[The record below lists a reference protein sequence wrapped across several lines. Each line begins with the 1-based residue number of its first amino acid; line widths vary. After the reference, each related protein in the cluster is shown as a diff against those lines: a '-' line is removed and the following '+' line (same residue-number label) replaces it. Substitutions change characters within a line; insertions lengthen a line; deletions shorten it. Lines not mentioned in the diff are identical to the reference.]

1 VDKIQ
6 KTELIMTQEISHA
19 KNNIDS
25 YLISITSAWNKAAMS
40 IIEVGRQL
48 NEAKENLSNIKFRQL
63 KRELED
69 QRIMSNSTIT
79 KLRMIA
85 NNVVLTK
92 EENQKYL
99 PPSYETLYLLSRVEE
114 NELSEAF
121 DNQLI
126 STETQRNN
134 IPNIFGYQKITSSK
148 ANSNSKIS
156 ISIPE
161 NLSRDEMVQ
170 LKIYLS
176 EIKKISGV
184 KINNPFDD

>member
-1 VDKIQ
+1 MAI
-6 KTELIMTQEISHA
+6 EISHA
-19 KNNIDS
+19 KKNVNN

-48 NEAKENLSNIKFRQL
+48 NEAQNNLSKIEFKQL

-69 QRIMSNSTIT
+69 QRIMSSSTIT
-79 KLRMIA
+79 KLKMIA
-85 NNVVLTK
+85 NNVVLTR

-99 PPSYETLYLLSRVEE
+99 PPSYETLYLLSRIEE

-121 DNQLI
+121 ENQLI

-134 IPNIFGYQKITSSK
+134 ISNIFGYQKQTSSK
-148 ANSNSKIS
+148 INSSSKIS

-161 NLSRDEMVQ
+161 NLSKEEFFQ

-184 KINNPFDD
+184 RINNPFDD

>member
-1 VDKIQ
+1 MAI
-6 KTELIMTQEISHA
+6 EISHA
-19 KNNIDS
+19 KKNVDN

-48 NEAKENLSNIKFRQL
+48 NEAQNDLSKIEFRQL

-69 QRIMSNSTIT
+69 QRIMSSSTIT
-79 KLRMIA
+79 KLKMIA

-99 PPSYETLYLLSRVEE
+99 PPSYETLYLLSRIEE

-121 DNQLI
+121 ENQLI

-134 IPNIFGYQKITSSK
+134 ISNIFGYQKQNSSK
-148 ANSNSKIS
+148 INSSSKIS

-161 NLSRDEMVQ
+161 NLSKEEFFQ

-184 KINNPFDD
+184 RINNPFDD

>member
-1 VDKIQ
+1 MAI
-6 KTELIMTQEISHA
+6 EISHA
-19 KNNIDS
+19 KKNVDN

-48 NEAKENLSNIKFRQL
+48 NEAQNDLSKIEFRQL

-69 QRIMSNSTIT
+69 QRIMSSSTIT
-79 KLRMIA
+79 KLKMIA

-99 PPSYETLYLLSRVEE
+99 PPSYETLYLLSRIEE

-121 DNQLI
+121 ENQLI

-134 IPNIFGYQKITSSK
+134 ISNIFGYQKQTSSK
-148 ANSNSKIS
+148 INSSSKIS

-161 NLSRDEMVQ
+161 NLSKEEFFQ

-184 KINNPFDD
+184 RINNPFDD

>member
-1 VDKIQ
+1 
-6 KTELIMTQEISHA
+6 MTQEISHA

-148 ANSNSKIS
+148 LNSNSKIS

-161 NLSRDEMVQ
+161 TLSQEEMFQ
-170 LKIYLS
+170 LKVSLA

>member
-1 VDKIQ
+1 MAI
-6 KTELIMTQEISHA
+6 EISHA
-19 KNNIDS
+19 KKNVDN

-48 NEAKENLSNIKFRQL
+48 NEAQNNLSKIEFKQL
-63 KRELED
+63 KRELVD
-69 QRIMSNSTIT
+69 QRIMSSSTIT
-79 KLRMIA
+79 KLKMIA
-85 NNVVLTK
+85 NNVVLTR

-99 PPSYETLYLLSRVEE
+99 PPSYETLYLLSRIEE

-121 DNQLI
+121 ENQLI

-134 IPNIFGYQKITSSK
+134 ISNIFGYQKQTSSK
-148 ANSNSKIS
+148 INSSSKIS

-161 NLSRDEMVQ
+161 NLSKEEFFQ

-184 KINNPFDD
+184 RINNPFDD

>member
-1 VDKIQ
+1 
-6 KTELIMTQEISHA
+6 MAFEISHA
-19 KNNIDS
+19 KKNVDN
-25 YLISITSAWNKAAMS
+25 YLISITSSWNKVAMS

-48 NEAKENLSNIKFRQL
+48 NEAQNDLSKIEFRQL

-85 NNVVLTK
+85 NNVVLTR

-99 PPSYETLYLLSRVEE
+99 PPSYETLYLLSRIDE
-114 NELSEAF
+114 NDLSEAF
-121 DNQLI
+121 ENQLI

-134 IPNIFGYQKITSSK
+134 IPNIFGFQNQTTSK
-148 ANSNSKIS
+148 VNSYLKIS

-161 NLSRDEMVQ
+161 KLSREETVQ

-184 KINNPFDD
+184 IINNSFDY